1 MIAVVRASILGVLLA
16 LALGTPV
23 SADPAG
29 PTDYRSEIA
38 SIEPPTLTITV
49 EIIGGDSFLQLEAEP
64 GTEVRVIGYQGEPYL
79 RFLPEGGVLENRNAP
94 TTYTNESRYGGDEIP
109 ANASSTAEPDW
120 TLISDGHRWAWH
132 DHRIHWM
139 QRSRPLGASAGDQI
153 LEAVV
158 PLVVD
163 GSGVDVTV
171 ISTWQPAP
179 SPSPMWLGGLAGVA
193 LTAGLWLLRGRA
205 GRLSLLLVPAALA
218 LVVGGWQ
225 FLSLPSETAPRVV
238 WWLLPAIAVICA
250 VVAATAELRG
260 QVFVARAAAVLVG
273 VELLLWGW
281 MRRDGLTAA
290 IIPTDAPGWLDRF
303 AVAFAIVGGLGVTVT
318 MLWELFRPRIGA
330 PRIGTPKIDSSSV
343 AAEPVEAASAVPGG

>member
-1 MIAVVRASILGVLLA
+1 VIALVRGSLLGVLLA
-16 LALGTPV
+16 LALGTPAF
-23 SADPAG
+23 ADPAG
-29 PTDYRSEIA
+29 PTDYRSEIV
-38 SIEPPTLTITV
+38 SIEPPTPTITI

-64 GTEVRVIGYQGEPYL
+64 GTEVLVTGYQGEPYL

-94 TTYTNESRYGGDEIP
+94 TAYTNESRYGGDEIP
-109 ANASSTAEPDW
+109 TNASSTAEPDW
-120 TLISDGHRWAWH
+120 ALISDGHRWAWH

-171 ISTWQPAP
+171 ISTWQATP
-179 SPSPMWLGGLAGVA
+179 SPLPMWLGGLAGVA
-193 LTAGLWLLRGRA
+193 LTAGLWLLRDRA

-218 LVVGGWQ
+218 LAVGGSQ

-238 WWLLPAIAVICA
+238 WWLLPAIAAVCA
-250 VVAATAELRG
+250 VVAATAELRAR
-260 QVFVARAAAVLVG
+260 VFVARAAAVLVG

-303 AVAFAIVGGLGVTVT
+303 TVAFAIVGGLGITAT
-318 MLWELFRPRIGA
+318 MLRELFRPRIGTA
-330 PRIGTPKIDSSSV
+330 KTDSSSV